1 MYIYVCACVRVRV
14 GGELPPS
21 WERPFALSGRRAD
34 WCAICV
40 LERSCLCV
48 PERPCTRRDT
58 DNATE
63 MEETRTT
70 DASSAYQIASDY
82 SLTVQIVICD
92 TFRGFVVVAAVMLML
107 IPWLLSD
114 CRGEPP
120 SFVLSSACPLQHPLP
135 YPPVHCPGHCWYR

>member
-1 MYIYVCACVRVRV
+1 
-14 GGELPPS
+14 
-21 WERPFALSGRRAD
+21 
-34 WCAICV
+34 
-40 LERSCLCV
+40 
-48 PERPCTRRDT
+48 
-58 DNATE
+58 
-63 MEETRTT
+63 MEKTRTT

-114 CRGEPP
+114 CRGELP
-120 SFVLSSACPLQHPLP
+120 SFVLSSSSACPLQHPLP

>member
-1 MYIYVCACVRVRV
+1 
-14 GGELPPS
+14 
-21 WERPFALSGRRAD
+21 
-34 WCAICV
+34 
-40 LERSCLCV
+40 
-48 PERPCTRRDT
+48 
-58 DNATE
+58 

-114 CRGEPP
+114 CRGELP

-135 YPPVHCPGHCWYR
+135 YLQFIVPGTAGTGDSAL

>member
-1 MYIYVCACVRVRV
+1 M
-14 GGELPPS
+14 
-21 WERPFALSGRRAD
+21 
-34 WCAICV
+34 
-40 LERSCLCV
+40 

-70 DASSAYQIASDY
+70 DASSESAYQIASDY

-114 CRGEPP
+114 CRGELP